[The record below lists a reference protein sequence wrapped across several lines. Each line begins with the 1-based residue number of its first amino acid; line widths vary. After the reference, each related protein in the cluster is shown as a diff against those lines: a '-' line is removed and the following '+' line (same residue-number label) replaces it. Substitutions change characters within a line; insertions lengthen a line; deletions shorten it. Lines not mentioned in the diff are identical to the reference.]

1 MLGNVRFFNC
11 DPFPNKQTLHQTDFV
26 LGFRLIKSDF
36 VTSLLL
42 DDPATVPEL
51 TLEEVDGLSLSL
63 LRLFELAEESK
74 KDVGID
80 SEVISFS
87 IIMFSSSTSLLLT
100 LESD

>member
-11 DPFPNKQTLHQTDFV
+11 DPFPNKQSLHQTDFV

-63 LRLFELAEESK
+63 QRLFELAEESK
-74 KDVGID
+74 KGCRN
-80 SEVISFS
+80 
-87 IIMFSSSTSLLLT
+87 
-100 LESD
+100 